1 MKAINH
7 FFNCTSEA
15 EIQLR
20 FDELSKVFK
29 DQDEILQILKTEYST
44 LMNVLGESKPSEI
57 VKEKTS
63 LLEKIKELQEK
74 VKQEGLRLEIVGQ
87 WL

>member
-1 MKAINH
+1 MAKINQ
-7 FFNCTSEA
+7 FFDCSSIDEV
-15 EIQLR
+15 QLR

-63 LLEKIKELQEK
+63 LSEKIKELQKK
-74 VKQEGLRLEIVGQ
+74 VKQEGLPL
-87 WL
+87 